1 MSQYVYLLAYLI
13 RIKMMVIAQESFGSS
28 AESLLL
34 EHFYPIVNCEVP
46 TRLNLYLS
54 LQIGHP
60 MTHDKNVIC
69 FVSGSL
75 KIMSINL

>member
-1 MSQYVYLLAYLI
+1 MLAYLI
-13 RIKMMVIAQESFGSS
+13 EIKMVVIAQGSSGSS

-34 EHFYPIVNCEVP
+34 DHFFYPIVNCEVP
-46 TRLNLYLS
+46 TQLNLYLS
-54 LQIGHP
+54 LQVSNP